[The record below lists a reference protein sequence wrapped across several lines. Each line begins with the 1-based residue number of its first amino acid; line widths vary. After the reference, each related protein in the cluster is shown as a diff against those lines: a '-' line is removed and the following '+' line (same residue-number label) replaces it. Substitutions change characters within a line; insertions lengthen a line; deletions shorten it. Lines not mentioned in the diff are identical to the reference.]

1 MFCSSGDALF
11 TIAEIEKTINTIE
24 PTSQRREERQ
34 SSFEPITNAIAP
46 AANAKEPRIKSFGEL
61 TGSVT
66 EPQITRTVVNAEP
79 NAINRARLFSLL
91 KVNMRAILLK
101 KSRNPAPRDEGT
113 GFRF

>member
-11 TIAEIEKTINTIE
+11 TIAEIEKTMKTIE
-24 PTSQRREERQ
+24 PISQRREERQ
-34 SSFEPITNAIAP
+34 SSFEPTTNAMAP

-66 EPQITRTVVNAEP
+66 EPQRRKTLVSAAP

-91 KVNMRAILLK
+91 KVNMRTILLK
-101 KSRNPAPRDEGT
+101 KSRNPAPSEEGT
-113 GFRF
+113 GVRF